1 MPRSAAVLKLKSL
14 SELSNCLMEH
24 YFSDVNEL
32 SEPTQFSQLTPVVL
46 VVVVRLEPRRGPCG
60 HRDYC
65 ACLCYRCGSCG
76 HNVRTLR
83 SHRKCPY

>member
-1 MPRSAAVLKLKSL
+1 MVEVIKVVVFVVLALFLVIVAVVL
-14 SELSNCLMEH
+14 LM
-24 YFSDVNEL
+24 VIVVV
-32 SEPTQFSQLTPVVL
+32 VVL

-65 ACLCYRCGSCG
+65 ACLCYRCGYCG